1 MLLPLLLLLTL
12 ASPAARVQSDDALTS
27 RELAGISDEQALLSR
42 QLGRLRQ
49 TMEVL
54 ALRLEAEG
62 RTQAVKLL
70 REGLELL
77 NDRPESA
84 QALTLEESMEDARE
98 RMQNGQ
104 IVQSIERQARVIEG
118 LEGLLSILMERGNL
132 DNIEEEIDRIRAM
145 KAAIESVSS
154 RQADNQERTEELR
167 EDSTNEAQRQLEA
180 SIEQAMQ
187 KQRELLEATE
197 QAGRETGALELE
209 QLEEAIRAL
218 RADLEK
224 DQAVTE
230 AWRPS
235 DEAQLNAVAGTLDR
249 ARRAEARAKRLD
261 EAAEF
266 LSANAGA
273 AGPSASPEETEKAL
287 TELEARTERAERH
300 ARASS
305 DETAEEVAQAM
316 NAALEAMRAASGES
330 GEEQATEQV
339 SEVSAGLRQSAASQR
354 QTAGERRREALDE
367 LSELAESET
376 VGGLVARDVSRA
388 LEEAEAAAADDGNP
402 ARSRAAKKTNEAV
415 QALRQGLEELKR
427 MSENIAGSQETLAE
441 AAKRVERGVETLEAS
456 DSAEGRE
463 ARDQLNEA
471 AEAMRE
477 AAAEARA
484 SRPIP
489 ARQAM
494 EQAEAALEQAGQAL
508 TEARESAD
516 VAGARARAEA
526 QRELASSV
534 NQMQS
539 QAGEGSMSPEA
550 QAATEEALE
559 EAEQAMEE
567 AAEQLESNR
576 GAAAA
581 EAQREAQRALSK
593 AQQSA
598 RDGVQPNTEEQRER
612 AEEQAREQ
620 EAIQEEILQLATRED
635 EKRNPE
641 ATEKLQQ
648 AAQSAEEAG
657 EQLEQGELNEAEQSE
672 EDVQKELDQ
681 ALKKLE
687 EEEEKYEKLR
697 QEELLFRIME
707 EVRMAQETHT
717 LQMTATREV
726 DELITDRDRPSRAQ
740 KIRLRKIAREE
751 EAIGGRLAELA
762 KALDEEQS
770 VVFSELLKQ
779 ASSDLGDIA
788 VNLGATGDYDTG
800 IRTQSLQQDVQVAL
814 EWLFEALQREQERR
828 EEEAKQEGE
837 QQEEQGD
844 QQGEGQSEN
853 RLVPDAAELKLL
865 RRMEVDIQ
873 ASVER
878 LLVLYPELSEE
889 DPSEINPLILED
901 INRLALK
908 HERTSELFT
917 LFRSR
922 LGLPDPGEA
931 PAEEEE

>member
-1 MLLPLLLLLTL
+1 MLTPLLLLLTL
-12 ASPAARVQSDDALTS
+12 SFPAARVETDDALTS

-77 NDRPESA
+77 NDRPEAS

-98 RMQNGQ
+98 SMQNGQ

-118 LEGLLSILMERGNL
+118 LESLLSILMERGNL
-132 DNIEEEIDRIRAM
+132 DSIEEELDRIHAM
-145 KAAIESVSS
+145 QEAIESVSS
-154 RQADNQERTEELR
+154 RQADNQDKTEELR
-167 EDSTNEAQRQLEA
+167 EDSTNDAQRRLEA
-180 SIEQAMQ
+180 SIEQAML

-209 QLEEAIRAL
+209 QLEAAIRAL
-218 RADLEK
+218 REDLEK

-230 AWRPS
+230 AWKPS
-235 DEAQLNAVAGTLDR
+235 DEAQLNAVAGTLDQ
-249 ARRAEARAKRLD
+249 ARRAEARAQRLD
-261 EAAEF
+261 EAAVF

-273 AGPSASPEETEKAL
+273 TGPEASPEETEKAL
-287 TELEARTERAERH
+287 SELEARTERAERH

-305 DETAEEVAQAM
+305 DETAKEVAEAM
-316 NAALEAMRAASGES
+316 SEALQAMRAASGETS
-330 GEEQATEQV
+330 EQQAAEQV
-339 SEVSAGLRQSAASQR
+339 SELSAGLRQSAAQQR
-354 QTAGERRREALDE
+354 QTAGERRREALEE
-367 LSELAESET
+367 LSDLAEAET
-376 VGGLVARDVSRA
+376 VGGLVAQDVSQS
-388 LEEAEAAAADDGNP
+388 LKEAEEAAADDGNP
-402 ARSRAAKKTNEAV
+402 ARARAAKKTNDAV

-427 MSENIAGSQETLAE
+427 MSENIAGSQETLSE
-441 AAKRVERGVETLEAS
+441 VAKRLERGVETLEAS
-456 DSAEGRE
+456 DSEEGRK
-463 ARDQLNEA
+463 ARNELNKA

-477 AAAEARA
+477 AAEESRA

-494 EQAEAALEQAGQAL
+494 ENAEAALEQAGQAL

-516 VAGARARAEA
+516 VSGSRARAEA

-550 QAATEEALE
+550 QAATEQALE

-567 AAEQLESNR
+567 AAEQLKSNR

-581 EAQREAQRALSK
+581 ESQREAQRALSK

-612 AEEQAREQ
+612 ADEQAREQ

-641 ATEKLQQ
+641 AAEKLQQ
-648 AAQSAEEAG
+648 AGQSAAEAG

-707 EVRMAQETHT
+707 EVRAAHETHT

-726 DELITDRDRPSRAQ
+726 DELISDRDRPSRAQ

-751 EAIGGRLAELA
+751 DAIGERLGELA

-779 ASSDLGDIA
+779 AHSDLGDIA
-788 VNLGATGDYDTG
+788 ANLSATGDYDTG
-800 IRTQSLQQDVQVAL
+800 IRTQSLQQDVQAAL
-814 EWLFEALQREQERR
+814 EWLFEALQQEQDRR
-828 EEEAKQEGE
+828 EEEAKQESE
-837 QQEEQGD
+837 QKDEDEQG
-844 QQGEGQSEN
+844 ESQSQN

-922 LGLPDPGEA
+922 LGLPDPGDA
-931 PAEEEE
+931 PAEQEE